1 MKPQIFLSTLAIT
14 AVSVQSYAPS
24 VPTTTTAALPQVK
37 KRSRQ
42 EPITTESLG
51 IGLPDFDQIFNKIK
65 DISPLARSVMNGQN
79 PFKHGE
85 SSRGFAA
92 IDDTSDLKWKRVES
106 KKQNTVHQID
116 RIDNYNGLSVP
127 LMRFRASLPGPC
139 VGEYF
144 GRFIM
149 DLESRKKWD
158 AQIEHVD
165 EIYPIEDLDGANI
178 AMGFG
183 RQYGDLTRMGIGYAQ
198 TKAAV
203 GITPREQMFS
213 YGLQD
218 FADGSCIIWGQEMD
232 EKHNNLLPQGRQ
244 RHTRSKSHI
253 FSATLTPTSPES
265 FDVEYLLQLDIGGNI
280 PLWLTMP
287 IMIDTVKN
295 LFKVAKDEFSGL
307 SGDLHAFLSE
317 KANQCLVSERHSL
330 LMTPC

>member
-1 MKPQIFLSTLAIT
+1 MKSSIPFAMLAVT
-14 AVSVQSYAPS
+14 AVSVQGYAPS
-24 VPTTTTAALPQVK
+24 VPTTALPQVK
-37 KRSRQ
+37 KRIRQ
-42 EPITTESLG
+42 EPMITTESLG
-51 IGLPDFDQIFNKIK
+51 LELPDFDQLFNKIK
-65 DISPLARSVMNGQN
+65 DISPLARSVMSGQN
-79 PFKHGE
+79 PFNGE
-85 SSRGFAA
+85 LARGFAA
-92 IDDTSDLKWKRVES
+92 ITDDSSTSDLKWKRVES

-165 EIYPIEDLDGANI
+165 ELYPIEDLDGANI

-183 RQYGDLTRMGIGYAQ
+183 RQYGDLARMGIGYAQ

-213 YGLQD
+213 YGLQN
-218 FADGSCIIWGQEMD
+218 FADGSCVIWGQEMD
-232 EKHNNLLPQGRQ
+232 EKHNNLLPHGQ

-265 FDVEYLLQLDIGGNI
+265 FDVEYLLQLDIGGKI
-280 PLWLTMP
+280 PTWLTTP

-295 LFKVAKDEFSGL
+295 LFKVAKDEFSGMT
-307 SGDLHAFLSE
+307 GDLHAFLSE
-317 KANQCLVSERHSL
+317 KANQCIVTDRHSL